1 MRFSLNMSDLFILS
15 SVKRERGT
23 SYPFARNV
31 GLNISLLF

>member
-1 MRFSLNMSDLFILS
+1 
-15 SVKRERGT
+15 VKRERGT